1 MVLGGVFER
10 FPRLRV
16 GLMEVGAYWVGP
28 AARRMDLYVKVFP
41 GASAAK
47 FSMKPSEYVARNVR
61 VSPFNFEPVD
71 RYFQDDPNLA
81 DVFCY
86 STDYPHVEGT
96 KDSMKN
102 MLAKVEPLGEEITTK
117 FFRTNAEWLL
127 P

>member
-1 MVLGGVFER
+1 
-10 FPRLRV
+10 
-16 GLMEVGAYWVGP
+16 
-28 AARRMDLYVKVFP
+28 
-41 GASAAK
+41 
-47 FSMKPSEYVARNVR
+47 MKPSEYVARNVR

-71 RYFQDDPNLA
+71 RYIQDDPELA

-96 KDSMKN
+96 KDSMNK